1 MIKNFGLDIEPIYED
16 ARPGDAMFA
25 HADVSKAK
33 EILNFRASQDLKTEL
48 KNMFTWIINSVRW
61 NYSQVVIF

>member
-33 EILNFRASQDLKTEL
+33 EILNFTASQDLKTEL
-48 KNMFTWIINSVRW
+48 KNMFT
-61 NYSQVVIF
+61 